1 MWKSLQDPLLTL
13 GIILRI
19 MTYDRWIKSENVD
32 EVELEIGQWSGI
44 TRGIPRIMQIQLAT
58 FPILMYLAC
67 RAKLEGILDS
77 FEHISTVSVTSD
89 LSRSSRFRFRSNFC
103 NSKANDLE
111 YLYADVRSSDEIDE
125 KNQRGIGISVP
136 IRRLEAVKYSKRS
149 FENLKSKSKK
159 PIEL

>member
-1 MWKSLQDPLLTL
+1 
-13 GIILRI
+13 

-125 KNQRGIGISVP
+125 KKSTRNWNFCTNSQIRGGKV
-136 IRRLEAVKYSKRS
+136 LEKKFRK
-149 FENLKSKSKK
+149 LK
-159 PIEL
+159 E

>member
-1 MWKSLQDPLLTL
+1 
-13 GIILRI
+13 

-103 NSKANDLE
+103 NSKVNDLE

-125 KNQRGIGISVP
+125 KKSTRNWNFCTNSQIRGGKV
-136 IRRLEAVKYSKRS
+136 
-149 FENLKSKSKK
+149 FEKKFRKLK
-159 PIEL
+159 E

>member
-1 MWKSLQDPLLTL
+1 MEISTRSATYTRNNFAYNDVWSMDKIWKCGRSGT
-13 GIILRI
+13 R
-19 MTYDRWIKSENVD
+19 DRSV
-32 EVELEIGQWSGI
+32 V
-44 TRGIPRIMQIQLAT
+44 RYHAGIPRIMQIQLAT

>member
-1 MWKSLQDPLLTL
+1 
-13 GIILRI
+13 

-111 YLYADVRSSDEIDE
+111 YLYANVRSSDEIVRKKINE
-125 KNQRGIGISVP
+125 E
-136 IRRLEAVKYSKRS
+136 LEFLYQFVD
-149 FENLKSKSKK
+149 
-159 PIEL
+159 